1 MKGELNI
8 PSLSRFGKS
17 ISASLHH
24 QNDPSNEDN
33 DTGSQIRGSSNS
45 GLGRRNSIF
54 SINSSNGFGSLS
66 GNRSTKQ
73 SAVRPPPLASSPD
86 EATIAFS
93 NNNSSTVSTP
103 VNNTMPTKPPLT
115 WSPSSANLFGTS
127 RVTSIIGNNVSE
139 IVPPVI
145 KKAIA
150 SSHGGGMS
158 LSIVLLEPVLYL
170 SGYDL
175 NECQNE
181 NPVILRGALVLRV
194 AKPANIRGISLSFGG
209 RSRTEWPEGIPVKGH
224 ETYEDKIIICHH
236 WNFYNPNMKDADAPQ
251 HGADVARLVGQHVS
265 LPSSSAA
272 GLRGYSVFAP
282 GEYTYNFDLAIPNC
296 FPESVEAKL
305 GWVRY
310 FLEATVERFGT
321 FKSNL
326 NGRTPVQLVRTPSPA
341 SLSSSELINISR
353 DWDERLHYELQ
364 VSGKSFRLGETVP
377 ITFKFLLL
385 DKVRLYKLSLS
396 VVETAEYWCRSRKFH
411 RVDPKRRVLL
421 TERSVKQH
429 QNIDSLFSIPDEGDG
444 ISSAIFNF
452 DVKLP
457 TCLVKER
464 DRLTFDT
471 TYKYIKIRHRLKALL
486 VLSVENE
493 NNPDKR
499 KYFEINIETP
509 IRILSCRCVKDSTLL
524 PPYEQAH
531 RDSQVLL
538 PCPCRL
544 DATQVEPT
552 EITPFTTQTVLASS
566 SDGSSRK
573 PARPEL
579 FRIPSTNPPPFDED
593 VCPPPCETPLPNYDE
608 LFDALSSINIQDC
621 ETDLANDDTILNNRN
636 RRTQVTT
643 SNSTRVPRRHLS
655 RTASRSF
662 DVHR

>member
-8 PSLSRFGKS
+8 PALSRFGKS
-17 ISASLHH
+17 ISSSFNH
-24 QNDPSNEDN
+24 QNDPSNEEN
-33 DTGSQIRGSSNS
+33 DTGSQTRGSSNS

-66 GNRSTKQ
+66 ANRSAKQ
-73 SAVRPPPLASSPD
+73 SAPRPPPLASPPD
-86 EATIAFS
+86 NVTTATS
-93 NNNSSTVSTP
+93 NNIPSTVSTP
-103 VNNTMPTKPPLT
+103 VNNTMPAKPPLT

-139 IVPPVI
+139 MVPPVI

-194 AKPANIRGISLSFGG
+194 AKPANIRGISLSFAG

-224 ETYEDKIIICHH
+224 ETYEDKIINCHH
-236 WNFYNPNMKDADAPQ
+236 WNFFNPNIKDADAPQ

-364 VSGKSFRLGETVP
+364 VSGKSFRLGETLP

-421 TERSVKQH
+421 TERSVKH
-429 QNIDSLFSIPDEGDG
+429 HNTDNLFSIPDEGDG

-452 DVKLP
+452 NVKLP

-493 NNPDKR
+493 VNSDKR

-524 PPYEQAH
+524 PPYEPAH

-552 EITPFTTQTVLASS
+552 EITPFTTQSVLASS
-566 SDGSSRK
+566 SAGSSRK
-573 PARPEL
+573 SGRPEL
-579 FRIPSTNPPPFDED
+579 FRIPSTNPPPFDGD
-593 VCPPPCETPLPNYDE
+593 SCPPPCETPPPNYDE

-621 ETDLANDDTILNNRN
+621 ETDLANDDTILNSRN
-636 RRTQVTT
+636 RRTQVTS

-662 DVHR
+662 DLHR